1 MGSDDLFHKRKAKRA
16 EEHRR
21 EIARRDPYERILIVC
36 EGEKTEPNYFRW
48 LRDRFRLNSAN
59 IVIADKRG
67 GLDPKSLL
75 FKFH

>member
-36 EGEKTEPNYFRW
+36 EGEKNR
-48 LRDRFRLNSAN
+48 A
-59 IVIADKRG
+59 K
-67 GLDPKSLL
+67 LL
-75 FKFH
+75 